1 MVKLTQQ
8 QVAFIDCYLQN
19 SGIDYFDVRLE
30 MTDHVATEIEQAEG
44 SFYKNFNSYM
54 AQHKEELL
62 ASYKKQKK
70 EMMRMAAKQFF
81 RTAVKPIWLVLFV
94 LLALGVAGM
103 VGLAGVATAL
113 TILEYTF
120 VGITATVTLHLLYSR
135 MFRKRKYFMTWTSLF
150 YNYAALAWIL
160 WIFRY
165 DNILNAITPY
175 AALLYYTLLW
185 YLIIVFSVTLF
196 LKRKEVMQRY
206 KTA

>member
-1 MVKLTQQ
+1 MAKLTQE

-70 EMMRMAAKQFF
+70 AMMRIAAKQFF
-81 RTAVKPIWLVLFV
+81 STAVKPVWLVLFV

-103 VGLAGVATAL
+103 VALAGVATAL